1 MHVQWRQTSCC
12 FCCTCYTTFSA
23 PPRNY
28 IHKCATLF
36 CPAPNLFTTCNTAF
50 MPRLAPLAM
59 PKAGRS
65 LFNWFQQS
73 SNPIFQIPIVILS
86 KKSIT
91 NLQLPP
97 ALSIMIMAV
106 NETLKKTTFSPS
118 FCMTVFQ
125 AQHSTTTNFTVPFF
139 INASKQVFGCVI
151 IKRNHLP
158 PHPTPR
164 LFCCEDDFIL
174 FRRVTEVTILFKFG
188 VSSFLAQCTCWL

>member
-1 MHVQWRQTSCC
+1 
-12 FCCTCYTTFSA
+12 
-23 PPRNY
+23 
-28 IHKCATLF
+28 
-36 CPAPNLFTTCNTAF
+36 
-50 MPRLAPLAM
+50 M

-188 VSSFLAQCTCWL
+188 VSSFLAQCTFEEILAAMQSRQTYQLLFVVVAAASFGLRNSNLESDENAAEVAALLEGQIQNQADFSRE

>member
-1 MHVQWRQTSCC
+1 MTILGKFLNVS
-12 FCCTCYTTFSA
+12 TFVGNIGLYIFVMGSVWQFQKLGQSA
-23 PPRNY
+23 SFGDP
-28 IHKCATLF
+28 
-36 CPAPNLFTTCNTAF
+36 
-50 MPRLAPLAM
+50 M